1 MQCYPSF
8 WQQLHFLQHH
18 RSWPAWMDQ
27 QVFLS
32 THVGKEYS
40 YIRGIRSNTV
50 KIHLISAYVCFLL
63 IYFVFTQPLF
73 FDSEGH
79 YIIENTIYGYS
90 TMFKTYS
97 FYHVFPLSCWFED
110 SKTAYIQLQLHPSIN
125 GMLWLPPLMGLITE
139 VALIVHCVQTLPEGL
154 RLEKAS
160 RRVAPFPNVCKP
172 T

>member
-50 KIHLISAYVCFLL
+50 KITSYISLCLLSLIYILFLL
-63 IYFVFTQPLF
+63 NHSFLIVRVTTLLKTLY
-73 FDSEGH
+73 
-79 YIIENTIYGYS
+79 NGYS

-160 RRVAPFPNVCKP
+160 RRVAPFPNVL
-172 T
+172 